1 MTVRSVGLEAP
12 VPEARSRH
20 TAHMIGDVLH
30 LVGGYDGGKPCA
42 GDVFTLDC
50 TDPLAMESADASGRT
65 WTTVG
70 VSANIIDASFDAL
83 IDAISWKLLKEG
95 MRAR

>member
-1 MTVRSVGLEAP
+1 MQLTDYRVRILDG
-12 VPEARSRH
+12 RSG
-20 TAHMIGDVLH
+20 TAAITRVMI
-30 LVGGYDGGKPCA
+30 
-42 GDVFTLDC
+42 
-50 TDPLAMESADASGRT
+50 ESADASGRT
-65 WTTVG
+65 WTTIG

>member
-50 TDPLAMESADASGRT
+50 SDPLAMESVDASG
-65 WTTVG
+65 G
-70 VSANIIDASFDAL
+70 GDAKKKKD
-83 IDAISWKLLKEG
+83 DENKEEED
-95 MRAR
+95 